1 MPKFSISLNDRNLE
15 AHREYILSITPNGSH
30 LPERFY
36 DSCRR
41 IALDPAILK
50 CLIRNNEYQ
59 SLDSASY
66 FLEPNKICE
75 IARENYKPTDM
86 DILRS
91 R

>member
-1 MPKFSISLNDRNLE
+1 MPKFSLCLHDKNLE
-15 AHREYILSITPNGSH
+15 VHKDYILTITPNGSH
-30 LPERFY
+30 LPPRFY
-36 DSCRR
+36 DSCRK

-50 CLIRNNEYQ
+50 CLKRNNEYQ
-59 SLDSASY
+59 SLDSAAY

-75 IARENYKPTDM
+75 VARENYTPTDM